1 MALQDARNKGLDH
14 NAARI
19 EAARETE
26 RIFNRV
32 IEQAEQAGTSESV
45 DALFLREYYRRT
57 HPSRDHLPADA
68 VRRLEDGY
76 VHAKLMRLKKPGRGL
91 AGHDGWRSEKAFRR
105 QV

>member
-1 MALQDARNKGLDH
+1 MPRLDH

-32 IEQAEQAGTSESV
+32 IEQAEQTGTSESV

-57 HPSRDHLPADA
+57 YPSRDHLPPDA

-76 VHAKLMRLKKPGRGL
+76 VHAKLMRLKKPIDRKYRPSDRGESGD
-91 AGHDGWRSEKAFRR
+91 ASAP
-105 QV
+105 QP